1 MLFGKKLY
9 TALLLCA
16 VAVAAGSGGTGDSSV
31 DHVETCTEEVESHL
45 TGDEVLVKIPKGLEN
60 GLDGLENGLDTEK
73 DNSKGVQTNEKTQ
86 PEKPKKGNRTVFFR
100 YSINN
105 IIFVYGFILGTNF
118 GCRFL
123 N

>member
-1 MLFGKKLY
+1 MFGKKLY

-60 GLDGLENGLDTEK
+60 GLDNGPENGLETKK
-73 DNSKGVQTNEKTQ
+73 DNSKGVQTNEKTP
-86 PEKPKKGNRTVFFR
+86 PEKPKKGNRTVLFR

-105 IIFVYGFILGTNF
+105 ITFVI
-118 GCRFL
+118 RFKL
-123 N
+123 W